1 MEEQIVSDG
10 DTNAHT
16 NPEQEAQGQ
25 ADAAAAE
32 ASRLPEDTAQQ
43 PIPAPE
49 APVAETAGNGP
60 TPEPKSVADA
70 SAPIAQPEQVAEAV
84 ADQMPANGD
93 LASPAQERAAE
104 AQGDQALPEAV
115 EPMQDLATAP
125 QPVIDGDPWA
135 RALYFDEDIEK
146 HPVVR
151 ELRRVFPNDV
161 IDIVRFRDETTIHVR
176 PSQLREIC
184 YFIRDHEQL
193 AMNFL
198 TDLTAVDMLRL
209 RTAPRFDVVVQLYSI
224 PNRLRLRLKAGIDDG
239 ETVPSLVPVW
249 NGANWLEREA
259 YDMFGIIF
267 EGHPSLR
274 RMLLP
279 DDWDEGHP
287 LRKDYPLRGWKEFP
301 VYNTERTVPRV
312 RTRWTGRGV

>member
-1 MEEQIVSDG
+1 VSDG
-10 DTNAHT
+10 DTNARN
-16 NPEQEAQGQ
+16 NPDQNARKADEAATANANRLAGS
-25 ADAAAAE
+25 ADN
-32 ASRLPEDTAQQ
+32 

-49 APVAETAGNGP
+49 HPVAASSGEGP
-60 TPEPKSVADA
+60 RPEPKSTADP
-70 SAPIAQPEQVAEAV
+70 SAPIAQPAQVTEAV
-84 ADQMPANGD
+84 AGSAQDSQADGA
-93 LASPAQERAAE
+93 ASPHLYQE
-104 AQGDQALPEAV
+104 PI
-115 EPMQDLATAP
+115 QDLATAP
-125 QPVIDGDPWA
+125 QPAIEGDPWA
-135 RALYFDEDIEK
+135 RALYYDEDVEK

-151 ELRRVFPNDV
+151 ELRRVFPDDV
-161 IDIVRFRDETTIHVR
+161 LDIIRFRDETTIHVR

-193 AMNFL
+193 SINFL

-224 PNRLRLRLKAGIDDG
+224 PNRVRLRLKAGIDDG

-249 NGANWLEREA
+249 NGANWLERET
-259 YDMFGIIF
+259 YDMFGIVF
-267 EGHPSLR
+267 EGHPNLR